1 MRFRLLVVI
10 LSVAA
15 CIAPAMRAAADT
27 QNAVAVKVGGY
38 FLGDDT
44 AGGYYGGSPSVSAGA
59 EYRLAG
65 SGFDAPFRT
74 SVYVDYSHG
83 RGQAGAL
90 SLYSTGVAERVRI
103 GRPSRG
109 GAFPYLGVGFGT
121 NVNVFSLPGGQ
132 GVSQTAFAQKAILG
146 LQRGDGIFYEA
157 YFRAAP
163 QNAGVI
169 TSGLGVSVGYHL

>member
-1 MRFRLLVVI
+1 MILGIVV
-10 LSVAA
+10 S
-15 CIAPAMRAAADT
+15 IAPAARVAADT
-27 QNAVAVKVGGY
+27 HNAVVVKLGSY
-38 FLGDDT
+38 YLGDDT
-44 AGGYYGGSPSVSAGA
+44 AGGFYGGSSNVSAGI
-59 EYRLAG
+59 EYRLAR

-83 RGQAGAL
+83 HGQAGAL

-132 GVSQTAFAQKAILG
+132 VVSQTAFAQKAILG

-163 QNAGVI
+163 QNAGII
-169 TSGLGVSVGYHL
+169 TSGVGVSAGYHL